1 MRSSRRRAWVIAATL
16 VLIGAW
22 GVPARAQQG
31 PTPPIPPPS
40 PPHGRG
46 WCAGRAGR
54 PDSGHAHARG
64 PEHEDEPGL
73 RPPRIPGRRPCSP
86 AILRRPIE
94 AAPAT
99 DLPRPLFDTGPF
111 LLLPMDPPI
120 GYTGPSGVLPTESQ
134 ESSHFVPVED
144 RWRIGFPEW
153 DRYDKG
159 HPVGDDYPY
168 MPGRMPGPVQPES
181 LQGRLSDLRP
191 AHVPRHHRGRQ
202 HRLRRP
208 RRSRPRPRASRAP
221 SARSRAIPSGSPT
234 ASSRSTSS
242 RSRSTCSTATP
253 RSSRSTGGSS

>member
-1 MRSSRRRAWVIAATL
+1 MGSSRRRAWVMAATL
-16 VLIGAW
+16 ALIGAW
-22 GVPARAQQG
+22 SVPARAQER

-40 PPHGRG
+40 PPAA
-46 WCAGRAGR
+46 AGTPSDPG
-54 PDSGHAHARG
+54 DQT
-64 PEHEDEPGL
+64 PGL
-73 RPPRIPGRRPCSP
+73 LTPEAMNTRMNRGSGP
-86 AILRRPIE
+86 ANRGSTALQPEILRRPIE
-94 AAPAT
+94 APPAT

-168 MPGRMPGPVQPES
+168 MPGRVLDPFN
-181 LQGRLSDLRP
+181 LNRYQGRLSDLRP

-202 HRLRRP
+202 HRLRGP
-208 RRSRPRPRASRAP
+208 RDPDRRRRASRAP
-221 SARSRAIPSGSPT
+221 SARSRAIPSGGPT

-253 RSSRSTGGSS
+253 RSSRWTGGSS